1 MMVPL
6 SIEIRKQN
14 IDTMNAISQN
24 QKKQT
29 WIPLSATFNRQQL
42 LAGLSWRYATKQ
54 FDARL
59 KISDEDWDALEK
71 ALVLTPSRF
80 GFQPWT
86 FIVIDDP
93 AIRERLLPASYD
105 QRQVVDAS
113 HLVVFAAKVNF
124 GEADLTAHVNR
135 VAEVRGVTMAELAP
149 LRALWISRAVDGMN
163 DTGRR
168 AMAVNQVY
176 IALGNL
182 ITSAALLGIDV
193 CPMEGIE
200 KSEYDT
206 ILGLKAKGLGTVVVA
221 ALGFRAPT
229 DKYATLPK
237 VRFRQTDVV
246 LHI

>member
-1 MMVPL
+1 
-6 SIEIRKQN
+6 
-14 IDTMNAISQN
+14 MNAISQN

-29 WIPLSATFNRQQL
+29 WIDKSATINRQQL

-93 AIRERLLPASYD
+93 AIRERLLPASYN

-124 GEADLTAHVNR
+124 GEADVTAHVNR
-135 VAEVRGVTMAELAP
+135 VAEVRGVTTAELAP
-149 LRALWISRAVDGMN
+149 QRAFWIRGAVDGM
-163 DTGRR
+163 DDAGRR

-182 ITSAALLGIDV
+182 ITSAALLGIDA

-206 ILGLKAKGLGTVVVA
+206 ILGLKAKGLGTAVVA
-221 ALGFRAPT
+221 AFGFRAPT